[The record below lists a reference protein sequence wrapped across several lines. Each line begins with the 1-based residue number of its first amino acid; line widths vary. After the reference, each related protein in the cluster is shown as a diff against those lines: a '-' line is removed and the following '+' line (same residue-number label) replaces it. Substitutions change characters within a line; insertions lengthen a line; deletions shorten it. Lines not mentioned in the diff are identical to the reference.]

1 MIDKYVDSENLYLIK
16 YLIEL
21 YLFKKNRRKYLIIR
35 LESTRWGIGVK
46 RFH

>member
-21 YLFKKNRRKYLIIR
+21 YLFKKNRRKYLII
-35 LESTRWGIGVK
+35 I
-46 RFH
+46 